1 MSAHSECTR
10 QTKLSNHNAIIAKTV
25 VLNTRKDKM
34 TLKELGYNADLEEF
48 RKSQHLENFLVG
60 RVISEHRERYVVRT
74 TKKEYDAEIIGN
86 LRYSAHQRD
95 DFPAVGDWVAISE
108 YDDEKALIHTVF
120 PRKTIIERQSV
131 GKQGEK
137 QIIATNIDY
146 AFIVQSVDRDFN
158 INRIERYLTIC
169 NTSNVKPIILLNKID
184 LIDNIKLSDLI
195 RKVKERIQKIP
206 IIAISNETKSGI
218 SQLNDKMKKG
228 KTYCLLGS
236 SGVGKST
243 LLNNLSGKE
252 IMQTN
257 AISTSTKKGR
267 HVTSHRELKILE
279 NGAIL
284 IDNPGMR
291 EVGITN
297 ATDGIEKT
305 FKRILELSE
314 NCKFKDC
321 THTTE
326 IDCAVLQALEYEEI
340 DTDSYENYLKMER
353 EKEHFE
359 STVAEKRK
367 KDKDLGKLIKSHKK
381 IKKY

>member
-1 MSAHSECTR
+1 
-10 QTKLSNHNAIIAKTV
+10 
-25 VLNTRKDKM
+25 M
-34 TLKELGYNADLEEF
+34 TLEDLGYNPDLEEF
-48 RKSQHLENFLVG
+48 RKSQQLENFKVG
-60 RVISEHRERYVVRT
+60 RVIFEHKERYGVRT
-74 TKKEYDAEIIGN
+74 TEKEYDAEIIGN
-86 LRYSAHQRD
+86 LRFSAHQRA

-108 YDDEKALIHTVF
+108 YDQDKALIHKVF
-120 PRKTIIERQSV
+120 PRKTIIERQAV
-131 GKQGEK
+131 GKLGEK
-137 QIIATNIDY
+137 QIIASNIDY
-146 AFIVQSVDRDFN
+146 AFIVQAVDRDFN

-184 LIDNIKLSDLI
+184 LIDNVKLSDLI

-206 IIAISNETKSGI
+206 VIAISNETKNGI
-218 SQLNDKMKKG
+218 AALKNKMEKG

-243 LLNNLSGKE
+243 LLNTLSGKE

-267 HVTSHRELKILE
+267 HITSHRELIILD

-291 EVGITN
+291 EIGITD
-297 ATDGIEKT
+297 ATAGIEKT
-305 FKRILELSE
+305 FKRILDLSKS
-314 NCKFKDC
+314 CKFKDC

-326 IDCAVLQALEYEEI
+326 TGCAILQAVEQGEI
-340 DTDSYENYLKMER
+340 DTDSYENYQKMER

-367 KDKDLGKLIKSHKK
+367 KDKDFGKLIKHYKK
-381 IKKY
+381 SKKH